1 MTTESSHIIQLEKE
15 LAYYKKQVDVLSGSI
30 LSNQYAFTQ
39 LNNVCRKYIN
49 GFQIIAEIQRSFI
62 FYPVKE
68 NLYEQFVDSIFSE
81 MFLDR
86 VIMLEIIPGKNA
98 LKPVLWKGFDARESL
113 LLKNTALDVSDEFLL
128 DKKPILLNSETI
140 PNDYEALIKNS
151 LFTTNFILTPLIKNQ
166 LVWGAL
172 FVGMQNEFNTISYIP
187 LSISNINMFESL
199 AGMISSMTQ
208 QLEQREVME
217 KERNRIARDMHD
229 DLGSELSKIAVTS
242 EHLKTRFSAQADVI
256 KDLEIIKES
265 TGSIVNNIGNIIWA
279 LNPINNTLGGLLGY
293 LREYAYEYMEMHRLK
308 IVFNVTE
315 PPEGLIILH
324 EARTHIFMVAKEA
337 LHNIVK
343 HANANCVSIDISIL
357 LHTLCCSITDN
368 GIGFKTNNQRPF
380 GNGLRNMQQRIT
392 ETGGSLVISSQP
404 GKGTR
409 LQFEVPL

>member
-343 HANANCVSIDISIL
+343 HANAAYVTIDISIL
-357 LHTLCCSITDN
+357 QHTLCCSIIDN

>member
-279 LNPINNTLGGLLGY
+279 LNPINNTLRRAVGL
-293 LREYAYEYMEMHRLK
+293 
-308 IVFNVTE
+308 
-315 PPEGLIILH
+315 
-324 EARTHIFMVAKEA
+324 
-337 LHNIVK
+337 
-343 HANANCVSIDISIL
+343 
-357 LHTLCCSITDN
+357 
-368 GIGFKTNNQRPF
+368 FK
-380 GNGLRNMQQRIT
+380 RIC
-392 ETGGSLVISSQP
+392 L
-404 GKGTR
+404 
-409 LQFEVPL
+409 